1 MSTIDR
7 TPRAPT
13 LLQSAMLRIAAIVN
27 PHGVDRRVASEFL
40 KPRRYLTPDSE
51 VLDLPP
57 PQEGMRVATGD
68 AWVAAWRWGNGPAVL
83 FVHGWEDDHH
93 VFDPMIAQL
102 IDAGHSVIAFDLP
115 AHGCSGGRRMS
126 LPAAA
131 QAVADVAEALGPVHA
146 VVGHSFGGAAATLA
160 VSWGLKVE
168 RVVTVAT
175 PISVARM
182 LDLVVER
189 FGLSRARRAGIER
202 ELVRRVGVPLAAVE
216 LEAVAPRLV
225 APRLVVPGLVVH
237 SRDDR
242 MVPFLAAVRLQR
254 AWPGAKLFAVEG
266 LGHRRVLSDSAVIA
280 RLADFLGAQAVE
292 TRFAASA

>member
-1 MSTIDR
+1 M
-7 TPRAPT
+7 A
-13 LLQSAMLRIAAIVN
+13 
-27 PHGVDRRVASEFL
+27 
-40 KPRRYLTPDSE
+40 
-51 VLDLPP
+51 
-57 PQEGMRVATGD
+57 
-68 AWVAAWRWGNGPAVL
+68 
-83 FVHGWEDDHH
+83 
-93 VFDPMIAQL
+93 
-102 IDAGHSVIAFDLP
+102 
-115 AHGCSGGRRMS
+115 

-131 QAVADVAEALGPVHA
+131 RAVADVAEALGPVRA

-175 PISVARM
+175 PISVARL

-189 FGLSRARRAGIER
+189 LGLSRARRAGIER
-202 ELVRRVGVPLAAVE
+202 ELVRRVGVPLAAIE

-225 APRLVVPGLVVH
+225 TPALVVH

-266 LGHRRVLSDSAVIA
+266 LGHRRILSDLAVME
-280 RLADFLGAQAVE
+280 RLADFLAAPALANE
-292 TRFAASA
+292 TRLAASA

>member
-1 MSTIDR
+1 MSMTDR
-7 TPRAPT
+7 APRAPT
-13 LLQSAMLRIAAIVN
+13 PLQGAMLRIAALFN

-40 KPRRYLTPDSE
+40 KPRRYLTPDTE

-68 AWVAAWRWGNGPAVL
+68 AWVAAWRWGDGPAVL

-102 IDAGHSVIAFDLP
+102 LAAGHSVIAFDLP

-131 QAVADVAEALGPVHA
+131 KAVNDVAEALGPVRA

-160 VSWGLKVE
+160 VSRGLTVE

-175 PISVARM
+175 PISMARM

-189 FGLSRARRAGIER
+189 LGLSRARRVGIER
-202 ELVRRVGVPLAAVE
+202 ELVRRVGVSLAEVE
-216 LEAVAPRLV
+216 LEAVAPRLITP
-225 APRLVVPGLVVH
+225 ALVVH

-266 LGHRRVLSDSAVIA
+266 LGHRRVLSDSSVIA
-280 RLADFLGAQAVE
+280 RLADFLAAPAMANE
-292 TRFAASA
+292 KRFAASA